1 MLDNYRGIALLSHAS
16 KVMERLTLER
26 LIDYVV
32 TVPGCI
38 PDTQFGF
45 LKDRST
51 VDAIFISRVLTALT
65 LKVEGGRMAKCFVD
79 LQKAYDN
86 VDRLLLWE
94 VLEVF
99 GIPPKI
105 INLIRALHEE
115 SEATVFVNGE
125 SSESFVTTNGLKQGS
140 VLSPLLFNI
149 FFGAIMNAAR
159 KEWNSQGLGMQIV
172 SRSSGEILTKR
183 KHAKENV
190 R

>member
-1 MLDNYRGIALLSHAS
+1 
-16 KVMERLTLER
+16 
-26 LIDYVV
+26 
-32 TVPGCI
+32 
-38 PDTQFGF
+38 
-45 LKDRST
+45 
-51 VDAIFISRVLTALT
+51 
-65 LKVEGGRMAKCFVD
+65 MAKCFVD

-94 VLEVF
+94 VLELF

-125 SSESFVTTNGLKQGS
+125 ASECFVTTNGLKQGS

-159 KEWNSQGLGMQIV
+159 KEWKSQGLGMQIV
-172 SRSSGEILTKR
+172 TRPSGEILTKR

-190 R
+190 RKILKWLTDIGFADDCVICAKSPEELQKMLNIFYIIVTAFGQIIRRRSWMFVQHSQRQI